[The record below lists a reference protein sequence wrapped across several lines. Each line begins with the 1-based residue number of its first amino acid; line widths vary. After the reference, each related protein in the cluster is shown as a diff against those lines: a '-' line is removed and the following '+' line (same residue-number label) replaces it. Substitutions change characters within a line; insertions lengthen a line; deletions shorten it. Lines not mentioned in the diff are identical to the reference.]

1 MGGTLMHH
9 GSGWRQRQRQRQ
21 RLQPSQ
27 SIVKG
32 SAKKENL
39 RYSQLGS
46 SPFETK
52 LLNGLRRLEEI

>member
-1 MGGTLMHH
+1 MGQGE
-9 GSGWRQRQRQRQ
+9 GQRQRQRQ